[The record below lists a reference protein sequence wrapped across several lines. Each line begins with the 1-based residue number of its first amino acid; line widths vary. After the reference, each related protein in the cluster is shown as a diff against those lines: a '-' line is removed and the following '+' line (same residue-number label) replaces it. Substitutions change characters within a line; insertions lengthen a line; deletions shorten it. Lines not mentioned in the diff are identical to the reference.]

1 MLEWLRTVQ
10 RMVNGAIARKRPR
23 SGWSKNAGYFQVRDG
38 FVMNATPI
46 L

>member
-10 RMVNGAIARKRPR
+10 RMVNGVKARKRLR
-23 SGWSKNAGYFQVRDG
+23 NGWRKNAGYFQVRDG
-38 FVMNATPI
+38 FVMNVTPI